1 MLRWFRN
8 MWNLNLSRIENF
20 SAEHLYIVLFET
32 NINCIFLL
40 KTPNFPCA
48 ASIYCPFW
56 NHYKLIFS
64 FLKLHGFENVSL
76 NTLSSPYVLKT
87 KSVTL
92 CYIAIIA
99 ITMFK
104 VPLARLKPPL
114 LWYWAGSSTNEVLG
128 QWNVI
133 LKPIVILSRTY
144 GKRNQ
149 LQA

>member
-1 MLRWFRN
+1 MC
-8 MWNLNLSRIENF
+8 NLNISRIENF
-20 SAEHLYIVLFET
+20 HSEHQYIVFFET
-32 NINCIFLL
+32 TITCIFLL
-40 KTPNFPCA
+40 KTSTFPCA
-48 ASIYCPFW
+48 ASIYRPFW
-56 NHYKLIFS
+56 NYYKLIFS

-76 NTLSSPYVLKT
+76 NTLSSPCVLKT

-92 CYIAIIA
+92 CYIAITA

-104 VPLARLKPPL
+104 VPLSRLKPPL
-114 LWYWAGSSTNEVLG
+114 LWYWAGCSTNEVLG